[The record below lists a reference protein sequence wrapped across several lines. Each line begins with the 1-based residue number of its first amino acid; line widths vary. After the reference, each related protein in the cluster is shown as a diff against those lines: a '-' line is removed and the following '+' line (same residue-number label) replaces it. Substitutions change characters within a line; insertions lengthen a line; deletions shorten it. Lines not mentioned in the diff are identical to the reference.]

1 MEKFGPTLC
10 NISIETVPLVNN
22 VKYSISVEIK
32 YNFHF
37 DSSLEI
43 DFLTILKQDW
53 LILCEI
59 KSKPRYINWI

>member
-43 DFLTILKQDW
+43 D
-53 LILCEI
+53 
-59 KSKPRYINWI
+59 S

>member
-22 VKYSISVEIK
+22 VKYSISIEIK
-32 YNFHF
+32 YNHNFHF

-43 DFLTILKQDW
+43 D
-53 LILCEI
+53 
-59 KSKPRYINWI
+59 S